1 MKQIAKYITLCL
13 SLLALASCHKDL
25 DIIQDNQMTVSNMWK
40 TSAHVEGST
49 VDVYASIR
57 SNFVQADIS
66 VLHWGELRVGE
77 FMWGESRV
85 VNVCAARSVIENN
98 MTSSTDNCSWSA
110 LYNAIDQANAVL
122 KYAPSESIPMTAAK
136 RSWAI
141 GQAAFARAYCYFW
154 AARLWGD
161 VPLNLKPIES
171 FDQEEMYPVRAPKAK
186 VYAQIAEDIKL
197 AIENVDNLGTNK
209 YMATKDAVYML
220 KAEYSLWMYTNQQGG
235 DSYLADA
242 ESALNAIVVKVGDP
256 RFLAKYSDVFDGR
269 GTDNKNSAEVVFA
282 LFNSAAESKTGG
294 FNIYF
299 THSTPFVKAAAQN
312 NPVPIGTFQ
321 NIDFGDGYLAMLR
334 DSRDNKGDTRVPTI
348 LGDGNYGTIGDGTL
362 TWVNKFI
369 GDLSSGTMIRDCDL
383 LYYRYALAVMMMAE
397 LKYYQGKYGE
407 ALTYLN
413 IIAKRAY
420 GVANYYSSATKD
432 DVLEALV
439 REYFLEFPCEGV
451 IWWALIRLDK
461 IWDYNDTLKARKN
474 DTNILLWPIT
484 KSARNKNSKLE
495 QTEGWY

>member
-1 MKQIAKYITLCL
+1 MKQIVKYTIVCL
-13 SLLALASCHKDL
+13 SVLALASCHKDL
-25 DIIQDNQMTVSNMWK
+25 DIVQDNQMTVSNMWK

-49 VDVYASIR
+49 VDIYASLR
-57 SNFVQADIS
+57 ANFAQMDIS

-77 FMWGESRV
+77 FMWSKSRV
-85 VNVCAARSVIENN
+85 VNAYTSKDVIQNT
-98 MTSSTDNCSWSA
+98 MTSATGNCSWSA

-122 KYAPSESIPMTAAK
+122 KYAPNEKISMTAAK

-197 AIENVDNLGTNK
+197 AIENIDNLGTNK

-220 KAEYSLWMYTNQQGG
+220 KAEYSLWMYTNQKAG
-235 DSYLADA
+235 DSYLTDA
-242 ESALNAIVVKVGDP
+242 ESALNAIVVKTGDP
-256 RFLAKYSDVFDGR
+256 RFLAKYSDIFDGR
-269 GTDNKNSAEVVFA
+269 GSENKNSAEVVFA
-282 LFNSAAESKTGG
+282 LFNSAKENKLGG
-294 FNIYF
+294 FNVYF
-299 THSTPFVKAAAQN
+299 THSTPFVKPASQN

-321 NIDFGDGYLAMLR
+321 SLDYGDGYL
-334 DSRDNKGDTRVPTI
+334 
-348 LGDGNYGTIGDGTL
+348 
-362 TWVNKFI
+362 I
-369 GDLSSGTMIRDCDL
+369 GDLSSGTMVRDCDL

-397 LKYYQGKYGE
+397 LKYYQAKYVD

-420 GVANYYSSATKD
+420 GVDNYYSSATKN
-432 DVLEALV
+432 DVLDALV
-439 REYFLEFPCEGV
+439 REYFLEFPAEGV

-484 KSARNKNSKLE
+484 KTARNRNSKLE